1 MTLIF
6 RPEKLK
12 ERLKKYI
19 DCILLGIGIVAE
31 TEKLAE
37 ISPRAEIAAL
47 IWDLMVL
54 YDNSREK
61 CSIQVP
67 SKYIDL
73 KMVR

>member
-1 MTLIF
+1 M
-6 RPEKLK
+6 K

-19 DCILLGIGIVAE
+19 DCISLGIGIVAE
-31 TEKLAE
+31 TEDE
-37 ISPRAEIAAL
+37 QRFIQEQIATL

-61 CSIQVP
+61 CSVQFYNVQVP